1 MSGKLGNFAS
11 LCCPLRTSGEP
22 LPLAKFV
29 HDLQAV
35 DTDALGAPV
44 TNFQYMETIKEGY
57 SKASVY
63 AVSGIVFLTFLMFRG
78 ALSTILALVPLLVGS
93 VWTLGMMVLF
103 GVQFNMAN
111 LLFIPL
117 IIGIGIDNG
126 VHIVHSYR
134 ATGKFEGESIPLT
147 KRSLPGH
154 HSRGAN
160 DHCWLRS
167 LMISSHGGIY
177 SLGLLVALGVGS
189 VLIASLTT
197 LPSLLAILGS
207 AAGGHMT
214 PSRTY
219 QETAISRCQSAFTP
233 ERQRPTASQMTIWS
247 WMVEGGEVDVSSTE
261 ATGRNSASGALALV
275 LLIDLNRAHP
285 AFGAGPRTMCRRP

>member
-22 LPLAKFV
+22 LPLARFV
-29 HDLQAV
+29 RDLQAV

-57 SKASVY
+57 SKASVCREWHCLSDFSD
-63 AVSGIVFLTFLMFRG
+63 VSRG
-78 ALSTILALVPLLVGS
+78 AVHHPSPVPLLVGS

-134 ATGKFEGESIPLT
+134 ATGKFEGESIPGQ
-147 KRSLPGH
+147 KYSQGH

-160 DHCWLRS
+160 DHCWLG
-167 LMISSHGGIY
+167 LMISIGGF
-177 SLGLLVALGVGS
+177 
-189 VLIASLTT
+189 
-197 LPSLLAILGS
+197 
-207 AAGGHMT
+207 
-214 PSRTY
+214 
-219 QETAISRCQSAFTP
+219 TAWVC
-233 ERQRPTASQMTIWS
+233 W
-247 WMVEGGEVDVSSTE
+247 WLWG
-261 ATGRNSASGALALV
+261 
-275 LLIDLNRAHP
+275 
-285 AFGAGPRTMCRRP
+285 